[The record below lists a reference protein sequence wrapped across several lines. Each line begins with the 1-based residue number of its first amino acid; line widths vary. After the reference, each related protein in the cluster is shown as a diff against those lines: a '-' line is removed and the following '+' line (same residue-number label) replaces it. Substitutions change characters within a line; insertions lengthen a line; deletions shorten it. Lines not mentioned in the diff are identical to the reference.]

1 MEKFELELDDEYL
14 ISIGKITVNFATLE
28 QIISFF
34 IWNLIEFDGV
44 CASLLTD
51 ATSSSQERP
60 WIEYLMSTRSGLE
73 KAPGKK
79 LGQIVTAELSFRQK
93 INLLSSICRDKLNNP
108 TELAELDLV
117 LTRVAQAEQKRNTVV
132 HSFWTGHAENATVA
146 RIKATAKRRSKG
158 LKLEIKSMSVKDLE
172 DVANYIA
179 NVAYDIQTL
188 VIRFYN
194 PNFKD

>member
-1 MEKFELELDDEYL
+1 MENFELELDDEYL

-117 LTRVAQAEQKRNTVV
+117 LTRIAQAEQKRNTVV

-146 RIKATAKRRSKG
+146 RIKAIAKRRSKG